1 MSSNHTQTKKVK
13 FLYEGNY
20 SCVYH
25 PSPLCTR
32 KIDHIKRVNKPTVG
46 KIMRPVDSL
55 NEWSH
60 AKELYKLDP
69 KQNYFIYP
77 YELCEV
83 IPTVDS
89 HKCHLVRKDQ
99 KVNML
104 TIPYANTNIL
114 HYFLKKKNPVSLNS
128 FIPKLYHL
136 LEGLSKLHKIGLIH
150 QDIKVN
156 NILEKDTTF
165 KYIDFGISM
174 KKKEIF
180 DIERNAIYLNAD
192 YMIHPPEYRYF
203 SRYYYISK
211 KIETIDMF
219 VDNEWYLLH
228 YIIGENKVRN
238 IDLYKK
244 FYNYDDYKKHISDM
258 FDVLKSKTKL
268 QIIKSF
274 TDQVNK
280 IDIYS
285 LGMVLLHIHP
295 YLQMDKTSILAKSY
309 ITLLTNM
316 INPNIFERYDTSD
329 CINLIKQMIKLV

>member
-1 MSSNHTQTKKVK
+1 
-13 FLYEGNY
+13 
-20 SCVYH
+20 
-25 PSPLCTR
+25 
-32 KIDHIKRVNKPTVG
+32 
-46 KIMRPVDSL
+46 
-55 NEWSH
+55 
-60 AKELYKLDP
+60 
-69 KQNYFIYP
+69 
-77 YELCEV
+77 
-83 IPTVDS
+83 
-89 HKCHLVRKDQ
+89 
-99 KVNML
+99 
-104 TIPYANTNIL
+104 
-114 HYFLKKKNPVSLNS
+114 
-128 FIPKLYHL
+128 

-244 FYNYDDYKKHISDM
+244 IYNYDDYKKKLSDM

-316 INPNIFERYDTSD
+316 INPNIFERYDTDD